1 MALSKIT
8 NLSLGTGSVD
18 LATSDVTGNL
28 PVANLNSGTSASS
41 STFWRGDAT
50 WVALSGFSASDITG
64 QTALDLE
71 PAQTDEL
78 VLSDAGVLK
87 RTDFSYIMPV
97 PAIFLARSA
106 NIEIANNTA
115 TKIDWDT
122 PVKQQGGTWDATNNR
137 FTPGVAGYYMSQI
150 LMRWNDF
157 IPESLQGGPQ
167 LYKNGSSSN
176 GYGHVQNFRS
186 EQTTRSGSDVMQ
198 VQPVYLDDDDYLEM
212 FVWQN
217 SGSAGP
223 FGGGYNHWVVTR
235 MLGMS
240 T

>member
-1 MALSKIT
+1 MQVERIEKQQPQRLKTYA
-8 NLSLGTGSVD
+8 GF
-18 LATSDVTGNL
+18 DV
-28 PVANLNSGTSASS
+28 SS
-41 STFWRGDAT
+41 
-50 WVALSGFSASDITG
+50 ITG
-64 QTALDLE
+64 ATAITIE

-78 VLSDAGVLK
+78 VLSDGGSLA
-87 RTDFSYIMPV
+87 RTDFSNIMPV
-97 PAIFLARSA
+97 PAIFLARSSNQA
-106 NIEIANNTA
+106 IANNTA
-115 TKIDWDT
+115 TKVDWDT

-167 LYKNGSSSN
+167 LYKNGSASN

-186 EQTTRSGSDVMQ
+186 EQTTQSGSDVMQ
-198 VQPVYLDDDDYLEM
+198 VQPVYLDADDYVEM
-212 FVWQN
+212 FVFHN
-217 SGSAGP
+217 AGAEGP
-223 FGGGYNHWVVTR
+223 FGGGYNHWIITR

>member
-1 MALSKIT
+1 MSKIFVDQVDPKT
-8 NLSLGTGSVD
+8 ATTLTLGTSGDTVSIPSGVTIANAGT
-18 LATSDVTGNL
+18 AT
-28 PVANLNSGTSASS
+28 
-41 STFWRGDAT
+41 
-50 WVALSGFSASDITG
+50 GFGGFAASDITG
-64 QTALDLE
+64 QTALDQE

-78 VLSDAGVLK
+78 VLSDAGALK

-167 LYKNGSSSN
+167 LYKNGSASN

-223 FGGGYNHWVVTR
+223 FGGGYNHWVITR